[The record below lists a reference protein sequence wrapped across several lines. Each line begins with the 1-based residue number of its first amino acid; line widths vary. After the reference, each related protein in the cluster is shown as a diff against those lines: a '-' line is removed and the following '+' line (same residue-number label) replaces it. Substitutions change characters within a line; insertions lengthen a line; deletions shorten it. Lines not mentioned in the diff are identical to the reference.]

1 MAGGGGDAAL
11 QRRTGVWWDLNT
23 CPVPDGFDPRRV
35 RGCIE
40 SAVHKQMGH
49 RSKVVIYAMGN
60 LEYISS
66 DLLEEIA
73 YSGIVLVHAPCGG
86 NDFRKLLGEWSQLN
100 PSSPAYTVMLISC
113 NYTMVDPYLFRPTRF
128 TAFCVYPKDS
138 RPVTLDQQPVAQ
150 KVFVGEF
157 VWETLLNDNITCE
170 MMTVNEDEPLCI
182 CDICDDTFEIC
193 AQFITHL
200 KSEEHI
206 KELSDI
212 VPRDSWYGK
221 PMHFCHVCN
230 YPGYDEY
237 NMLLHNQSED
247 HHRKKNLAEK
257 MAQEEDCESR
267 KRNPQVDLFYE
278 RNKKQ
283 SL

>member
-1 MAGGGGDAAL
+1 
-11 QRRTGVWWDLNT
+11 
-23 CPVPDGFDPRRV
+23 
-35 RGCIE
+35 
-40 SAVHKQMGH
+40 MGH

-86 NDFRKLLGEWSQLN
+86 NDFRKLLGEWSELN

-150 KVFVGEF
+150 K
-157 VWETLLNDNITCE
+157 
-170 MMTVNEDEPLCI
+170 
-182 CDICDDTFEIC
+182 
-193 AQFITHL
+193 
-200 KSEEHI
+200 
-206 KELSDI
+206 LSDI

-247 HHRKKNLAEK
+247 HHRKLDK
-257 MAQEEDCESR
+257 SR
-267 KRNPQVDLFYE
+267 KRLISLPRETPLTNETSSYLLNE
-278 RNKKQ
+278 SKKTF
-283 SL
+283 LLRKKRRKDTLY

>member
-1 MAGGGGDAAL
+1 
-11 QRRTGVWWDLNT
+11 
-23 CPVPDGFDPRRV
+23 
-35 RGCIE
+35 
-40 SAVHKQMGH
+40 
-49 RSKVVIYAMGN
+49 
-60 LEYISS
+60 
-66 DLLEEIA
+66 
-73 YSGIVLVHAPCGG
+73 
-86 NDFRKLLGEWSQLN
+86 
-100 PSSPAYTVMLISC
+100 
-113 NYTMVDPYLFRPTRF
+113 
-128 TAFCVYPKDS
+128 
-138 RPVTLDQQPVAQ
+138 
-150 KVFVGEF
+150 
-157 VWETLLNDNITCE
+157 

-193 AQFITHL
+193 AEFITHL